1 MVEFLINFFNLKIKA
16 RYNYADKKDKKFTN
30 CNKRFLLVLDNCQ
43 SVIDKEL
50 QNFKKLLF

>member
-43 SVIDKEL
+43 SLIDKEL
-50 QNFKKLLF
+50 LNFKKLLF